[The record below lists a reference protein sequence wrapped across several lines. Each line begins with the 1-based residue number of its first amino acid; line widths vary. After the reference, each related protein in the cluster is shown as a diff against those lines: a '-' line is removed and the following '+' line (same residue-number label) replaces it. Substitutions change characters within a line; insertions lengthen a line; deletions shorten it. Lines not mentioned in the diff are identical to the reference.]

1 MNKILKSEFRN
12 TPMGFAMTFENGWT
26 ISVQWGPGNYC
37 HRQDR
42 NDNPFDGIF
51 HDYISPT
58 AEIAAW
64 DKDGK
69 WTKLSSHDDVKGWLS
84 VNDVYEYMSMI
95 AHPEFAGMDWSV
107 DDYAT

>member
-1 MNKILKSEFRN
+1 
-12 TPMGFAMTFENGWT
+12 MGFAMTFENGWT

-37 HRQDR
+37 NRQNSDE
-42 NDNPFDGIF
+42 NPFDGTF

-64 DKDGK
+64 DKNGK
-69 WTKLSSHDDVKGWLS
+69 WTQLSSHDDVKGWLS
-84 VNDVYEYMSMI
+84 VNDVYEYMAMI
-95 AHPEFAGMDWSV
+95 SHPEFAGMDWSV